1 MHFNRKDVFMDRILL
16 IGTFVCI
23 GILAL
28 FFILNIIRA
37 VRGKEASKVFT
48 IGLHLSGIAAAVF
61 NAVRVFRIYDDHAGK
76 KAKLYGKRICTV
88 QRVGLSESARVVHA
102 RFSDAF

>member
-1 MHFNRKDVFMDRILL
+1 MDRILL

-61 NAVRVFRIYDDHAGK
+61 NAVRVFRIYDDSRGVMLAANIIVIISLVISLMRSVRGTPEMDEGSDK
-76 KAKLYGKRICTV
+76 ENAAK
-88 QRVGLSESARVVHA
+88 
-102 RFSDAF
+102 